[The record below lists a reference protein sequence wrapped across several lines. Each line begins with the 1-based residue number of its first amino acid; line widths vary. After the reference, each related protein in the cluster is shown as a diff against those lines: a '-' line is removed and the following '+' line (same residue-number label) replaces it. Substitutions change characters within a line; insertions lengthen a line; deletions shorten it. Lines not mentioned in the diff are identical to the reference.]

1 MDQDIYN
8 ENEQALKE
16 FLLDISC
23 LDQLAEWSDSFN
35 LFDVLKITRVEI
47 RHSNMLAWLLDP
59 NENHGLEKNILEE
72 FIRFAIVSGGC
83 ELSVFDLLK
92 ITYEDFCVYREWNHL
107 DILAVSKQSKIVLCI
122 ENKIDSGEGYR
133 QLERYRKWIYDAYP
147 EYQKVLIYLSPDG
160 REGNDALYWCSMSYQ
175 NVLEIIEKCYEKSN
189 LSPEVSVLISNYL
202 DVIRRD
208 IVGDEKLAKI
218 CEEIYAK
225 HKKALDLI
233 FEYKPDRAMDI
244 AHIFHKWLSEMTD

>member
-1 MDQDIYN
+1 MNQEIYN

-16 FLLDISC
+16 FLLDIFC

-59 NENHGLEKNILEE
+59 NENHGLEKNVLEE

-122 ENKIDSGEGYR
+122 ENKFDSGEGYR

-218 CEEIYAK
+218 C
-225 HKKALDLI
+225 
-233 FEYKPDRAMDI
+233 
-244 AHIFHKWLSEMTD
+244 